1 MPVDPRAYLQPL
13 RNSTC
18 FRIKISKKFGVFFG
32 GGGIPP
38 SPLSSTPW
46 WPAAAVAPS
55 GPLQG
60 MPRHAWHALKEP
72 LRPQAARGSRRGRGR
87 GYLSPKNPPKK
98 IFLPK
103 TTRRGHCGHR
113 PPEGARGGLERDG
126 VSPPQIFPQF
136 FLPKFFSWRSHCG
149 RRPPGGAR
157 EGGGGTKGGFPF
169 PKCLFPQQFFP
180 EGETGR
186 MPPEGA
192 RGGGPGPPSA

>member
-32 GGGIPP
+32 GGGYHPP
-38 SPLSSTPW
+38 HSP
-46 WPAAAVAPS
+46 APP
-55 GPLQG
+55 GD
-60 MPRHAWHALKEP
+60 
-72 LRPQAARGSRRGRGR
+72 LRPQWPLRGPSKACHGMRGMPWRSHCGRRLPGGA
-87 GYLSPKNPPKK
+87 GGGGVGGISPPKIPPKK
-98 IFLPK
+98 FSSQKL
-103 TTRRGHCGHR
+103 
-113 PPEGARGGLERDG
+113 PEGATAATGRQKVLEG
-126 VSPPQIFPQF
+126 VWREMGFPPPQIFPQF

-192 RGGGPGPPSA
+192 RGGGPPSA